1 MLRALLVSL
10 QTLEVQCN
18 GSRTSLIST
27 YSPVEVVELEP
38 MAKQCQGKVS
48 GESCS
53 KIVLTT
59 FPQTN
64 AEANF
69 DDISRT

>member
-1 MLRALLVSL
+1 
-10 QTLEVQCN
+10 
-18 GSRTSLIST
+18 
-27 YSPVEVVELEP
+27 